1 MVYGLHANR
10 YAWFLHILQAGYTF
24 ARSLTSSQPQI
35 EIARY
40 MSMRGCS
47 KMKPPT
53 SPHLDDFYP
62 TTETIVIHWAVSKGG
77 YRTKVFL
84 VCAPFECNIAF
95 W

>member
-1 MVYGLHANR
+1 
-10 YAWFLHILQAGYTF
+10 
-24 ARSLTSSQPQI
+24 
-35 EIARY
+35 
-40 MSMRGCS
+40 MRGCS